1 MSSFLMIKHD
11 QTNRLQFH
19 TYTKSFP
26 FNTVINFDTPLLNN
40 NFHFQTP
47 LHWTKETGLWHRKES
62 IESYI
67 NQKTCEKHST
77 VLSLFTTYN
86 KIPGI
91 KSSLIS
97 KRKWISF
104 SLLNLSSFSLLPAFR
119 RDERGCQI
127 CRFFFYHGERCHW
140 RETLGALN
148 DLFNNTILSLVVDR
162 LTDSLH
168 KNPCLH
174 ANREKNDLT
183 LNLHLVGQHIKMHL
197 IPDQHSTWS
206 ANDPCTQMMG
216 LRWGIGPWKRCQWI
230 LCVNR
235 LIHLYRHVQAPYLRK
250 KPIET
255 IKWSSERLFHICVIN
270 FIREIGLYLTKFI
283 ATHILQ
289 VWYFRVIEVYTT

>member
-1 MSSFLMIKHD
+1 MKNTV
-11 QTNRLQFH
+11 Q
-19 TYTKSFP
+19 SFP
-26 FNTVINFDTPLLNN
+26 YSPLTIRSQGSSRLWSQKENEFHSHFWIYQVSHCCQPLEETSGAVIFVD
-40 NFHFQTP
+40 FF
-47 LHWTKETGLWHRKES
+47 
-62 IESYI
+62 
-67 NQKTCEKHST
+67 
-77 VLSLFTTYN
+77 LSWREV
-86 KIPGI
+86 
-91 KSSLIS
+91 SL
-97 KRKWISF
+97 
-104 SLLNLSSFSLLPAFR
+104 
-119 RDERGCQI
+119 G
-127 CRFFFYHGERCHW
+127 
-140 RETLGALN
+140 ETLGALN

-197 IPDQHSTWS
+197 IPDQQSTWS

-216 LRWGIGPWKRCQWI
+216 LRWVIGPWKRCQWI

-235 LIHLYRHVQAPYLRK
+235 SIHLYRHVQAPYLRK

-255 IKWSSERLFHICVIN
+255 IKWSSERLFHIRIIN

-289 VWYFRVIEVYTT
+289 VWYFRVYEGISLKSIHT